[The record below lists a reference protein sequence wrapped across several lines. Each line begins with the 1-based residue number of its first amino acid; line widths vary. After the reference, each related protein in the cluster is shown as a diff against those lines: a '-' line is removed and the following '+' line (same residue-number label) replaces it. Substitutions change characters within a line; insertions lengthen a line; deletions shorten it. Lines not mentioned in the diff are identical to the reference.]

1 MQEREETQ
9 EQLKT
14 DEAFF
19 AETKDSCKAKADQWS
34 SRARSRT
41 EELAAIDKALAVLTS
56 PESKAIFE
64 RSANTLV
71 QLTSVQ
77 SSPERTKA
85 YNLLKSVATKAGS
98 LRLAAIATSVQTT
111 WHFDAVIADIDK
123 MIVALREEEKADIA
137 HRDWCESQSGAANSK
152 NENLEYDK
160 EQLEQKKER
169 ANNKKAELEA
179 EVEKTESEMEDLQKA
194 MDEALENRNKEHEAF
209 KQAMKDDADAVMLIG
224 KAIEALNGF
233 YNPKMLMQQPEYTT
247 NPDTAPE
254 AKFSSNEGRKS
265 EGGGVIAIL
274 SMIKE
279 DIEKEMKT
287 TRADE
292 AEDLA
297 AYKKL
302 YKESAASMKALEE
315 KKESLGQDIAG
326 KVKEIAELDAVYA
339 DKEASKKAT
348 DDLLESLKPNCDWIA
363 RTFDTR
369 MEQRKA
375 EMKGLQDAKAVLA
388 GADPKAGFMTTKVL
402 GGQRSVQ
409 DALRELDATESNIG
423 ASFLQRRA

>member
-1 MQEREETQ
+1 MAAAIENAKQLIDELSKSILELKGRLGSYVAEIAKLEKDVAETKQAIEEAEEQRKKENADYLKKKAALELGLANLEKAIKVLAEATVDATPNLQKPDPNRDAQAETKLLTIMAGVRSAMRNYNHFGEGSRTVNDGDVSAVKSFMSRPTASLIRTGANPAAGTYTSQSGQIQGILAQMKDDFEHELASSAEEDAAASSHAELMETKREDLALLEKTLTKTTLAQGNDKKQLAEDSQEREETQ
-9 EQLKT
+9 AQLKT

-19 AETKDSCKAKADQWS
+19 AETKESCKAKADQWAG
-34 SRARSRT
+34 RARSRT

-71 QLTSVQ
+71 QLTSTQ

-179 EVEKTESEMEDLQKA
+179 EVEKTESEME
-194 MDEALENRNKEHEAF
+194 
-209 KQAMKDDADAVMLIG
+209 
-224 KAIEALNGF
+224 
-233 YNPKMLMQQPEYTT
+233 
-247 NPDTAPE
+247 
-254 AKFSSNEGRKS
+254 
-265 EGGGVIAIL
+265 
-274 SMIKE
+274 
-279 DIEKEMKT
+279 
-287 TRADE
+287 
-292 AEDLA
+292 
-297 AYKKL
+297 
-302 YKESAASMKALEE
+302 
-315 KKESLGQDIAG
+315 
-326 KVKEIAELDAVYA
+326 
-339 DKEASKKAT
+339 
-348 DDLLESLKPNCDWIA
+348 
-363 RTFDTR
+363 
-369 MEQRKA
+369 
-375 EMKGLQDAKAVLA
+375 VLH
-388 GADPKAGFMTTKVL
+388 
-402 GGQRSVQ
+402 
-409 DALRELDATESNIG
+409 
-423 ASFLQRRA
+423 

>member
-1 MQEREETQ
+1 ME
-9 EQLKT
+9 
-14 DEAFF
+14 
-19 AETKDSCKAKADQWS
+19 
-34 SRARSRT
+34 
-41 EELAAIDKALAVLTS
+41 
-56 PESKAIFE
+56 
-64 RSANTLV
+64 
-71 QLTSVQ
+71 
-77 SSPERTKA
+77 A
-85 YNLLKSVATKAGS
+85 YNLLKKVATKAGS

-123 MIVALREEEKADIA
+123 MIEALREEEKADIA
-137 HRDWCESQSGAANSK
+137 HRDWCESQTGAANSK

-160 EQLEQKKER
+160 EQLDQKKER
-169 ANNKKAELEA
+169 ANNKKVDLEA

-224 KAIEALNGF
+224 KAIVALNDF
-233 YNPKMLMQQPEYTT
+233 YAPKLLQQPEYST

-254 AKFSSNEGRKS
+254 AEFSSNEGRKS

-297 AYKKL
+297 AYQKL
-302 YKESAASMKALEE
+302 FKDSTASMKALEE
-315 KKESLGQDIAG
+315 KKVSLGQDIAG
-326 KVKEIAELDAVYA
+326 KMGEISDIESTTG
-339 DKEASKKAT
+339 DKEASKKAAYE
-348 DDLLESLKPNCDWIA
+348 LLESLKPNCDWIS

-369 MEQRKA
+369 MEKRKA
-375 EMKGLQDAKAVLA
+375 EMEGPRTPSPSWR
-388 GADPKAGFMTTKVL
+388 GPP
-402 GGQRSVQ
+402 R
-409 DALRELDATESNIG
+409 
-423 ASFLQRRA
+423 RRAWSRRRRSLAAGPWMMRFVSWMPLSRTLVHPSCSSGARKRRPCGL